1 MTTPSPIPATLHRV
15 VDEVTRRIVERSR
28 ADRQT
33 YLDTMGSL
41 RRDSSYRRTSASS
54 PPTTTCCRRTSP
66 MSTSPRIRA
75 AARALGATAQ
85 VAGGV
90 PAMCDGVTQGSPGM
104 ELSLF
109 SRDVIALATAV
120 ALSHDVFDAALMPRR
135 VRQDRARGC

>member
-41 RRDSSYRRTSASS
+41 RRDSSYRAGMSCANLAHAWAGMPADDKLVLRQEREPNIGIVTAYNDMLSAHR
-54 PPTTTCCRRTSP
+54 PYEHFP
-66 MSTSPRIRA
+66 PRIRA

-90 PAMCDGVTQGSPGM
+90 PAMCDGVT
-104 ELSLF
+104 
-109 SRDVIALATAV
+109 
-120 ALSHDVFDAALMPRR
+120 
-135 VRQDRARGC
+135 